1 MPGLKDNQKI
11 ELRVNKYGSIQQKKS
26 RNGDGYF
33 FMIECEVGEK
43 KEKVWGEM
51 EFLEALVSE
60 WPGAEGLCTI
70 ERLNAKRYEVTITE
84 PGDMELGPE
93 LKTWDDDEG
102 GFVQLEMPDFDGP
115 APKQPKS
122 AQKAEPTGRIA
133 DPPSITFNDG
143 PAPAKQAPTNGKTTE
158 DITRRYTWALGL
170 SQSIWNETFTN
181 SLGSNWEPDNAYWEN
196 VRASANSLFIES
208 AKLPKDAF
216 TAAVSTAVEALDGEV
231 VKDTAKEGEDDLPF

>member
-11 ELRVNKYGSIQQKKS
+11 ELTVNKYGSIQQKKS
-26 RNGDGYF
+26 KNGDGFF

-51 EFLEALVSE
+51 EFLEALVND
-60 WPGAEGLCTI
+60 WPGAEGTCTI
-70 ERLNAKRYEVTITE
+70 ERLNAKRYEVTITD

-115 APKQPKS
+115 APKQSK
-122 AQKAEPTGRIA
+122 KAEKAPTQA
-133 DPPSITFNDG
+133 NTS
-143 PAPAKQAPTNGKTTE
+143 PATQAPPNGKTTD

-170 SQSIWNETFTN
+170 SQTIWNDTFTN
-181 SLGSNWEPDNAYWEN
+181 SLGDSWEPDNAYWEN

-216 TAAVSTAVEALDGEV
+216 AVAVSTAVEAIDGEV
-231 VKDTAKEGEDDLPF
+231 VKAAAKEDEDDLPF

>member
-43 KEKVWGEM
+43 TEKVWGEM
-51 EFLEALVSE
+51 EFLEALVNE
-60 WPGAEGLCTI
+60 WPGAGGLCTI

-102 GFVQLEMPDFDGP
+102 GFVQLEMPDFGGP
-115 APKQPKS
+115 APKQPK
-122 AQKAEPTGRIA
+122 QPKKAEKTQA
-133 DPPSITFNDG
+133 KANTS
-143 PAPAKQAPTNGKTTE
+143 PATQAPPNGKTTD

-216 TAAVSTAVEALDGEV
+216 AVAVATVVEAIDGEV
-231 VKDTAKEGEDDLPF
+231 VKAPAKEDEDDLPF